1 MVEEKKVK
9 PQGEIPHEG
18 GKEIKTPLP
27 KVENFVGPA
36 SSSSGQAKRADPIK
50 PEEPKEKE
58 PAGAEIAEK
67 PAEVAEEKKKEE
79 IKEIPK
85 EKEPAGAEIAEKPA
99 EVAEEKKP
107 KEEKAK
113 PEEVKAPEAPP
124 KEKRKKIRNMNQEEI
139 EKKLRETEERM
150 GGLESK
156 YAQHLLQRKE
166 ELLRKQEGQP
176 KEK

>member
-18 GKEIKTPLP
+18 GKEIK
-27 KVENFVGPA
+27 
-36 SSSSGQAKRADPIK
+36 
-50 PEEPKEKE
+50 PEEPKEEE
-58 PAGAEIAEK
+58 PVTLSADEAGAETAEK
-67 PAEVAEEKKKEE
+67 LAKL
-79 IKEIPK
+79 
-85 EKEPAGAEIAEKPA
+85 
-99 EVAEEKKP
+99 AEEKKP
-107 KEEKAK
+107 EEKAK
-113 PEEVKAPEAPP
+113 PEEAKTPEAPP

-139 EKKLRETEERM
+139 EKKLKETEERM

-166 ELLRKQEGQP
+166 ELIRKQEGQP